1 MLGSVQRSL
10 AVILMSGLGLL
21 REEQAA
27 RNLGSTCT
35 QDSRKAIPSMSI
47 ISPLTLASHQP
58 SKKPRMLVVD
68 DEPDNLD
75 LLYRTFRRDFKVLR
89 AESGVEALEVLS
101 SEGEVAVI
109 ISDQRMPE
117 MKGTE
122 FLSKTVPDFPDTVR
136 IILTGF
142 TDVEDLVDAI
152 NAGQVY
158 RYITKPWD
166 PDELKHVV
174 DRASET
180 YDLIKR
186 QNEELHRAE
195 KQSKLTMTVGQLA
208 TQSMDRVAA
217 LSFLAA
223 GFGQILSADA
233 CTLLL
238 TDEGD
243 AGNYTQTP
251 DSPVD
256 SSAVGASELLKSALA
271 SQSSQSL
278 THIQSDAARAAE
290 ALYADGSECHLVV
303 PIVYRD
309 VMLAALSLQWKAAY
323 TTLDDVTQMLGI
335 IAPQIALS
343 LKAAVL

>member
-1 MLGSVQRSL
+1 
-10 AVILMSGLGLL
+10 MS
-21 REEQAA
+21 
-27 RNLGSTCT
+27 N
-35 QDSRKAIPSMSI
+35 

-89 AESGVEALEVLS
+89 AEGGLEALEVLS
-101 SEGEVAVI
+101 EEGEVAVI

-186 QNEELHRAE
+186 QNQALHRAE
-195 KQSKLTMTVGQLA
+195 KQSKLMTTVGQLA
-208 TQSMDRVAA
+208 AQPMAIDEVLTFVAN
-217 LSFLAA
+217 
-223 GFGQILSADA
+223 GFGQILNADV
-233 CTLLL
+233 CTLSLADGSSAGSYGASDMAAFSANSLVQAAL
-238 TDEGD
+238 T
-243 AGNYTQTP
+243 TQT
-251 DSPVD
+251 DQ
-256 SSAVGASELLKSALA
+256 AVTNLGGAEGSG
-271 SQSSQSL
+271 
-278 THIQSDAARAAE
+278 DE
-290 ALYADGSECHLVV
+290 ALYADGTKCHSVT
-303 PIVYRD
+303 PIVYNSQT
-309 VMLAALSLQWKAAY
+309 LAVLSLQWNAAY
-323 TTLDDVTQMLGI
+323 TTLEDVTALMRL
-335 IAPQIALS
+335 IAPQVALG
-343 LKAAVL
+343 LKSATC

>member
-1 MLGSVQRSL
+1 
-10 AVILMSGLGLL
+10 
-21 REEQAA
+21 
-27 RNLGSTCT
+27 
-35 QDSRKAIPSMSI
+35 MSI
-47 ISPLTLASHQP
+47 LSPLTLASHQL

-89 AESGVEALEVLS
+89 AESGVEALKVLS

-122 FLSKTVPDFPDTVR
+122 FLSRTVPEFPDTVR

-180 YDLIKR
+180 YDLIKQ
-186 QNEELHRAE
+186 QNQELYRAE
-195 KQSKLTMTVGQLA
+195 KQSKLMVTVGQLA
-208 TQSMDRVAA
+208 AQAMEKDEA
-217 LSFLAA
+217 LTFLAD
-223 GFGQILSADA
+223 GFGQILNADA

-238 TDEGD
+238 TEGA
-243 AGNYTQTP
+243 AGHYGGAVE
-251 DSPVD
+251 VD
-256 SSAVGASELLKSALA
+256 TVQACGLVKESIA
-271 SQSSQSL
+271 SQQFQTALNLLPEGEPSG
-278 THIQSDAARAAE
+278 
-290 ALYADGSECHLVV
+290 LYADGTKCHLVAPV
-303 PIVYRD
+303 VYHGTT
-309 VMLAALSLQWKAAY
+309 LAAISLRWNTDYK
-323 TTLDDVTQMLGI
+323 TLDDVATLLQS
-335 IAPQIALS
+335 IAPQVALS

>member
-1 MLGSVQRSL
+1 
-10 AVILMSGLGLL
+10 MS
-21 REEQAA
+21 A
-27 RNLGSTCT
+27 
-35 QDSRKAIPSMSI
+35 
-47 ISPLTLASHQP
+47 ISPLTLASYKP

-89 AESGVEALEVLS
+89 AESGVEALKVLS

-174 DRASET
+174 ERASET
-180 YDLIKR
+180 YDLLK
-186 QNEELHRAE
+186 QQSEELHRAE
-195 KQSKLTMTVGQLA
+195 KQSKLMVTVGQLA
-208 TQSMDRVAA
+208 THAKAA
-217 LSFLAA
+217 PDALTFLAS
-223 GFGQILSADA
+223 GFAQILAADA
-233 CTLLL
+233 CTLVLS
-238 TDEGD
+238 EGEA
-243 AGNYTQTP
+243 AGCYGSVEAATIWANELVKTAIATQTTQ
-251 DSPVD
+251 
-256 SSAVGASELLKSALA
+256 SSVNIQSDQALA
-271 SQSSQSL
+271 S
-278 THIQSDAARAAE
+278 D
-290 ALYADGSECHLVV
+290 ALYAGGTQCHTVTPV
-303 PIVYRD
+303 AYQGQG
-309 VMLAALSLQWKAAY
+309 LAVLSLQWNTAY
-323 TTLDDVTQMLGI
+323 ATVGDVTQLLDLL
-335 IAPQIALS
+335 APQIALC
-343 LKAAVL
+343 LKAVVL